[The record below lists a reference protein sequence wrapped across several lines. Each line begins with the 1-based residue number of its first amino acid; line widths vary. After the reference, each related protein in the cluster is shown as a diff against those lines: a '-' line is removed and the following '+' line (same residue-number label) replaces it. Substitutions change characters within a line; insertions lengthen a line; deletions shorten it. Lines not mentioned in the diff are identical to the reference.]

1 MPAKQESIADY
12 RHDATRNDAP
22 APGMEDEFGRLSRE
36 WRTGRPHG
44 ADVAQMIKHPAYECI
59 IKMGPTAI
67 PIILQELD
75 REVDHWF
82 PALHVLTGVDP
93 SRRTTRAISPPW
105 QKHG

>member
-1 MPAKQESIADY
+1 
-12 RHDATRNDAP
+12 
-22 APGMEDEFGRLSRE
+22 
-36 WRTGRPHG
+36 
-44 ADVAQMIKHPAYECI
+44 
-59 IKMGPTAI
+59 MGPTAI

-93 SRRTTRAISPPW
+93 IPEDNKAISPPW